1 MNNLEEIRLKINKI
15 DENMASLFE
24 ERMMLSKEIAKYK
37 FANKLPIFD
46 SIREEENIKRNI
58 NYINNPDL
66 RNYYIEFLTKT
77 MDISKEYQTFLL
89 ELMQNLHSNT
99 LH

>member
-37 FANKLPIFD
+37 IANKLPIFD
-46 SIREEENIKRNI
+46 SIREEENIKRNV

-89 ELMQNLHSNT
+89 ELMQDLHTNT